1 MTSAAAFFMEFL
13 GTTILCFVVMILTD
27 ERNGVAPSPGL
38 YPLAMFVLF
47 LGMGTSL
54 GMTGAFYCFHSF
66 IRTQVDGEL

>member
-13 GTTILCFVVMILTD
+13 GTAILCFVIMILTD

-54 GMTGAFYCFHSF
+54 GMTGAS
-66 IRTQVDGEL
+66 IRYLPPM